1 MRGFR
6 VLRALR
12 PLRVIKRI
20 PELKQVVNSLFRS
33 MPTLGNV
40 LLLLTM
46 FWMVFGILGV
56 QLFSGKFYFCNDT
69 TVDFEGEC
77 SGSFTSLE
85 DGVTAMRTWQKG
97 PWSFDSIGAA
107 VVTLFEVSTLE
118 MWLDIMYLCLD
129 STGVGL
135 QPRANSSPELALFFV
150 IFILLGSFFMLQL
163 FVGAIVTS
171 YALLNEESGGTAFQS
186 ERQQA
191 AVAKMV
197 LRDDSEKFRPTYDFQ
212 KGLHPI
218 TIHPIFENTIVGCIV
233 LNIMLMSLSHYD
245 ESKEFSNTC
254 TSGSRV
260 LGGC

>member
-1 MRGFR
+1 
-6 VLRALR
+6 
-12 PLRVIKRI
+12 
-20 PELKQVVNSLFRS
+20 
-33 MPTLGNV
+33 
-40 LLLLTM
+40 
-46 FWMVFGILGV
+46 
-56 QLFSGKFYFCNDT
+56 
-69 TVDFEGEC
+69 
-77 SGSFTSLE
+77 
-85 DGVTAMRTWQKG
+85 
-97 PWSFDSIGAA
+97 
-107 VVTLFEVSTLE
+107 
-118 MWLDIMYLCLD
+118 
-129 STGVGL
+129 
-135 QPRANSSPELALFFV
+135 
-150 IFILLGSFFMLQL
+150 MLQL

-260 LGGC
+260 LGGG